1 MFRLKSIIIISAVVV
16 AAGSASAQQYSEAEN
31 AAHRKIY
38 HEVVAERDAGNLL
51 VAETRAKSLYR
62 SRPGDPYVRRLLVDI
77 QNRRR
82 ALRQTPQWQR
92 TLQQIIIPEVN
103 IEGASLAEVLDYIR
117 VKAAAGS
124 GGRGAPSFV
133 VRSKEAGERE
143 ITLKLKNVPLA
154 EVLRYAGELG
164 DVRFSYEKYAIVA
177 KDTRRVVAKS
187 SDTTKPVD
195 PPVAPAAPS
204 DPPVIRA
211 DDEQF
216 PGVLNFRTPSVASFA
231 GESWRG

>member
-1 MFRLKSIIIISAVVV
+1 MFRLKSIIIISAAVV
-16 AAGSASAQQYSEAEN
+16 AVGSLSAQQYTAEES
-31 AAHRKIY
+31 AAHRKTY
-38 HEVVAERDAGNLL
+38 HQAIAERDAGKL
-51 VAETRAKSLYR
+51 VAAETRAKSLLR
-62 SRPGDPYVRRLLVDI
+62 MRPGDPYVRRLVVDI

-82 ALRQTPQWQR
+82 ELRQTPQWQR
-92 TLQQIIIPEVN
+92 ALQQIIVPEVN

-117 VKAAAGS
+117 VKAEEGS

-143 ITLKLKNVPLA
+143 ITLKLKNVPLS
-154 EVLRYAGELG
+154 EVLRYAGDLG

-177 KDTRRVVAKS
+177 NDTRRAVAKS
-187 SDTTKPVD
+187 EESAKPTKPEAAAD
-195 PPVAPAAPS
+195 PPA
-204 DPPVIRA
+204 IRA

-216 PGVLNFRTPSVASFA
+216 PGVLNFRAPSVASYT

>member
-1 MFRLKSIIIISAVVV
+1 MVV
-16 AAGSASAQQYSEAEN
+16 G
-31 AAHRKIY
+31 
-38 HEVVAERDAGNLL
+38 
-51 VAETRAKSLYR
+51 
-62 SRPGDPYVRRLLVDI
+62 I

-82 ALRQTPQWQR
+82 ELRQTPQWQR
-92 TLQQIIIPEVN
+92 ALQQIIVPEVN

-117 VKAAAGS
+117 VKAEEGS
-124 GGRGAPSFV
+124 GGRGAPSFI

-143 ITLKLKNVPLA
+143 ITLKLKNVPLG

-177 KDTRRVVAKS
+177 NDTRRAVAKS
-187 SDTTKPVD
+187 EEPVKPVS
-195 PPVAPAAPS
+195 PPVAPEAPG